1 VRPSSLLAATN
12 AVLRNLEFY
21 SAIPL
26 GGILADPI
34 QSLIS
39 FFTNSAIDQ
48 NIQRMIALAPIVARV
63 APYLDFGSS

>member
-1 VRPSSLLAATN
+1 
-12 AVLRNLEFY
+12 VLRNLEFY

-48 NIQRMIALAPIVARV
+48 NIQRMIALAPIVA
-63 APYLDFGSS
+63 